1 MVTKTHKTFWRA
13 GTKDPKLQVSVNCCV
28 EAAAPHK
35 ISLAAI
41 QAVSPL
47 GKGEMWGGS
56 YCNVLVQSSNC
67 SWVGARSLLK
77 LMGTSALHTN
87 LTLDSVVGL
96 VLFHYRHLG
105 AISAPR
111 SCVRGTTGTALWRC
125 LLSVCRERGNQTIQG
140 AAVQEQKGMA
150 SGQTFG

>member
-56 YCNVLVQSSNC
+56 YCNVLV
-67 SWVGARSLLK
+67 
-77 LMGTSALHTN
+77 
-87 LTLDSVVGL
+87 
-96 VLFHYRHLG
+96 
-105 AISAPR
+105 
-111 SCVRGTTGTALWRC
+111 
-125 LLSVCRERGNQTIQG
+125 
-140 AAVQEQKGMA
+140 
-150 SGQTFG
+150 